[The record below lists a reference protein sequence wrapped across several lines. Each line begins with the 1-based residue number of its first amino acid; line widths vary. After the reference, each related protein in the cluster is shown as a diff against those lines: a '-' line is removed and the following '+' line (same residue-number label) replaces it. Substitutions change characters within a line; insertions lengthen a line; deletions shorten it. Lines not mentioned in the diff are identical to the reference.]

1 MRPVSDSKQKL
12 DEGAIWLEH
21 SYLLAKK
28 RFFTMLIKKSIGAL
42 LICCAIATTAAMAQ
56 QIDAPAPQAGNIIG
70 TVTDINDDTVPNA
83 TVVLEGPVPSDH
95 RTVVTGDNGFF
106 QLAGLEPGSTYHITV
121 IAKGFANWTSPAI
134 ILKPGEYLILTSCK
148 LQIAKELATVNVVYS
163 SEEIAAEQV
172 KVEEQQRIFGIVP
185 NFYVVYDHNA
195 EPLTTKLKFAL
206 ALRVARDP
214 ITAVGVVLLAGAEL
228 AADTPNYV
236 QGAKGFGQ
244 RLGANA
250 ADGFSNIMIG
260 GAILPS
266 LLHQDPRYFY
276 QGTGTNK
283 SRALHAMMHPFVC
296 KGDNGRWQTNYSS
309 MGGDLASSAISN
321 AYYPASNRGGGLVF
335 ANFGISTAERVVSSL
350 VQEFILGKFTSK
362 GKSSDARKLE

>member
-1 MRPVSDSKQKL
+1 MR
-12 DEGAIWLEH
+12 
-21 SYLLAKK
+21 
-28 RFFTMLIKKSIGAL
+28 IKKWIGTL
-42 LICCAIATTAAMAQ
+42 LICLAIATTAAMAQ

-70 TVTDINDDTVPNA
+70 TVTDINNDVVSGA
-83 TVVLEGPVPSDH
+83 TVILEG
-95 RTVVTGDNGFF
+95 TVTGDRRTLTTTDNGFF
-106 QLAGLEPGSTYHITV
+106 QLDGLEPGNTYHITV
-121 IAKGFANWTSPAI
+121 SAKGFADWTSPAI
-134 ILKPGEYLILTSCK
+134 ILKPDEYLILTGCK
-148 LQIAKELATVNVVYS
+148 LQIAKELTTVNVVYS
-163 SEEIAAEQV
+163 SEEVAIEQV

-214 ITAVGVVLLAGAEL
+214 ITAVGELLLAGAEQ

-283 SRALHAMMHPFVC
+283 SRALHAVIHPFVC
-296 KGDNGRWQTNYSS
+296 KGDNGRWQPNYSS
-309 MGGDLASSAISN
+309 MGGDVASSAISN
-321 AYYPASNRGGGLVF
+321 AYYPDSNRGAGLVF
-335 ANFGISTAERVVSSL
+335 ANFGISTAERMVSSL

-362 GKSSDARKLE
+362 GKSSDSRKPE

>member
-1 MRPVSDSKQKL
+1 MR
-12 DEGAIWLEH
+12 
-21 SYLLAKK
+21 
-28 RFFTMLIKKSIGAL
+28 IKKSIGTL
-42 LICCAIATTAAMAQ
+42 LICWAIATTAAMAQ

-70 TVTDINDDTVPNA
+70 TVTDVNGDTVPNA
-83 TVVLEGPVPSDH
+83 TVVLDGPVSSDH
-95 RTVVTGDNGFF
+95 RTVVTSDNGFF
-106 QLAGLEPGSTYHITV
+106 QLASLEPGSTYHVTV
-121 IAKGFANWTSPAI
+121 SAKGFENWTSPAI
-134 ILKPGEYLILTSCK
+134 ILKPGEYLILTGCK
-148 LQIAKELATVNVVYS
+148 LQVAEVKTTVDVVYS
-163 SEEIAAEQV
+163 SEEIATDQV
-172 KVEEQQRIFGIVP
+172 KVEEQQRVFGIIP
-185 NFYVVYDHNA
+185 NFYVVYYPNPV
-195 EPLTTKLKFAL
+195 PLTTKLKFRL

-214 ITAVGVVLLAGAEL
+214 ITAVGVALLAGTEQ

-266 LLHQDPRYFY
+266 ILHQDPRYFY

-296 KGDNGRWQTNYSS
+296 KGDNGRWQPNYSS
-309 MGGDLASSAISN
+309 MGGDVASSAISN
-321 AYYPASNRGGGLVF
+321 AYYPDSNRGAGLVF
-335 ANFGISTAERVVSSL
+335 ANFGISTAQRIASTL

-362 GKSSDARKLE
+362 GKSSDSRQLE